1 MRLVTTMMFLA
12 ATALLAAADDAPP
25 AKPADEQVEKE
36 RSAKALELC
45 RKGAKEYRLCVDDAR
60 RTELE
65 LKPDPV
71 LRWSNPAVGSIH
83 GGVFLWTHEGRPAAV
98 ASIFKWFHPRTEMA
112 FEVHSL
118 STERLLG
125 IMEAKE
131 VWKSSRSGVEYKTVP
146 GAPVP
151 AGSPA
156 ARLVQMRTMS
166 SEFVAEKTDRDDDS
180 KQRMRLLTQP
190 VFRYSSK
197 AADVRDGAMFAFV
210 QGTDPEV
217 LLLLEA
223 QGTKSDAV
231 WKFALA
237 RMNSTAFSV
246 TYKDKEAW
254 AVEVVPWG
262 IVFNNSEPYN
272 ILNLDHLSPPK

>member
-1 MRLVTTMMFLA
+1 MCTTLIVVLA
-12 ATALLAAADDAPP
+12 ATGLGLVAEETAPDQ
-25 AKPADEQVEKE
+25 PADEQVEKE

-45 RKGAKEYRLCVDDAR
+45 RQGAREYRLCLDDAQH
-60 RTELE
+60 TELA
-65 LKPDPV
+65 LKSDPV

-83 GGVFLWTHEGRPAAV
+83 GGVFIWTDDGRPAAV

-118 STERLLG
+118 STDRLVG
-125 IMEAKE
+125 ILATKE
-131 VWKSSRSGVEYKTVP
+131 VWKSSKPGVDYKLVP
-146 GAPVP
+146 DAPTP
-151 AGSPA
+151 AGSA
-156 ARLVQMRTMS
+156 SARLVQMRTMS
-166 SEFVAEKTDRDDDS
+166 NNFVAEKTDRDDDS

-190 VFRYSSK
+190 VYRYSSK
-197 AADVRDGAMFAFV
+197 SAGVRDGAMFAFV

-223 QGTKSDAV
+223 QESKSGAI

-237 RMNSTAFSV
+237 RMNSTAFQV
-246 TYKDKEAW
+246 TYKDELAW
-254 AVEVVPWG
+254 AVDVVPWG
-262 IVFNNSEPYN
+262 VVFNNSEPYN